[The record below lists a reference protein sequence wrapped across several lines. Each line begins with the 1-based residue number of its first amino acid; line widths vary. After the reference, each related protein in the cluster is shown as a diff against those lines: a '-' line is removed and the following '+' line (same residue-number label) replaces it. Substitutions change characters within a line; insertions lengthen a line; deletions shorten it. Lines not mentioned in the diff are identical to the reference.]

1 MSKPII
7 LETIASLRTWRAE
20 RRAKGKRVGLV
31 PTMGALHSGHLSL
44 ADAVRVRVESV
55 VFSIFVNPTQFAPHE
70 DFSRYPRPF
79 EEDVAKL
86 AAIGVDAVYAPRPDE
101 IYPAGFA
108 TSIMPEGAG
117 KVGLEDVFRPTHFAG
132 VATVVTKLLM
142 QVMPDAAIFG
152 EKDYQQLAVIRQV
165 VRDLDIPVE
174 IMAGATMRQVDGLA
188 LSSRNIFLAP
198 EHRVIAPLLHTVMRE
213 IAAELRAGRRD
224 YAALESAGAEQLA
237 RAGFQVDYLAICDSI
252 TLEHPVPEA
261 QPAQLRILVAAKLG
275 NTRLIDNIA
284 AG

>member
-1 MSKPII
+1 MSKPVI
-7 LETIASLRTWRAE
+7 LETISALRQWRAE
-20 RRAKGKRVGLV
+20 RRAKGRRVGLV

-44 ADAVRVRVESV
+44 AEAIRKHVDCV

-79 EEDVAKL
+79 GEDVAKL
-86 AAIGVDAVYAPRPDE
+86 ASIGVEAVYAPRAE
-101 IYPAGFA
+101 EMYPTGFA
-108 TSIMPEGAG
+108 TSVEPGGAG

-142 QVMPDAAIFG
+142 QAMPDAAIFG

-188 LSSRNIFLAP
+188 LSSRNVYLSP
-198 EHRVIAPLLHTVMRE
+198 EHRAMASLLHTVMRE
-213 IAAELRAGRRD
+213 IAADLRAGRRD
-224 YAALESAGAEQLA
+224 YAALESAGAEQLT
-237 RAGFQVDYLAICDSI
+237 RAGFAVDYLAICDSI

-275 NTRLIDNIA
+275 KTRLIDNIA